1 MMNEPAKLM
10 WWQGGIVP
18 AGDTALTL
26 ANHSLH
32 YGLCVFEGIS
42 AFPSGDEGHHIFR
55 LQEHMTRFAE
65 SCRLVGTSLAQ
76 SPAELAAAC
85 HETLTANGLRR
96 AYLRPLA
103 FLGDGVLG
111 LAAPGAQAQVAVL
124 AFDVSGFDA
133 VIRAQQP
140 RLALSEV
147 ARLSPHAFPTK
158 AKVSAGYL
166 NSRIAWLDAQ
176 QRGCDDA
183 LMLDDTGAVA
193 ECTVQNVFGV
203 RGRTLLVPDSPAA
216 LDGIT
221 LASVIEL
228 AGDLGYA
235 VDRGPLA
242 PADLLACDALC
253 VASTAGGVR
262 PVQSVDAAVF
272 DTDNP
277 VVAELVRTYR
287 QAELGLLPGYAKWVS
302 AG

>member
-1 MMNEPAKLM
+1 MNEPAKLM
-10 WWQGGIVP
+10 WWQGSVVP
-18 AGDTALTL
+18 SGDTALTL

-32 YGLCVFEGIS
+32 YGLCVFEGVS
-42 AFPSGDEGHHIFR
+42 AFPSGDDGHHVFR
-55 LQEHMTRFAE
+55 LEEHMTRFAE
-65 SCRLVGTSLAQ
+65 SCRLVGTTLAQ

-96 AYLRPLA
+96 AYLRPVA

-124 AFDVSGFDA
+124 AFDVSSFDE
-133 VIRAQQP
+133 VVRGQQP
-140 RLALSEV
+140 RLTLSSV

-166 NSRIAWLDAQ
+166 NSRIAWMDAQ
-176 QRGCDDA
+176 RRGYDDA
-183 LMLDDTGAVA
+183 LLLDDTGFVA

-221 LASVIEL
+221 VASVIEI
-228 AGDLGYA
+228 AHDLGYE
-235 VDRGPLA
+235 VDRSPLTA
-242 PADLLACDALC
+242 ADLPACEALC

-262 PVQSVDAAVF
+262 PVRCVDGTEF
-272 DTDNP
+272 DTENA
-277 VVAELVRTYR
+277 VVAEIVHTYR
-287 QAELGLLPGYAKWVS
+287 QAELGLLPRYAKWVS
-302 AG
+302 L

>member
-1 MMNEPAKLM
+1 MNEPAKLM
-10 WWQGGIVP
+10 WWQGSVVP
-18 AGDTALTL
+18 SGDTALTL

-42 AFPSGDEGHHIFR
+42 AFPSAEGGHHVFR
-55 LQEHMTRFAE
+55 LEEHLTRFAE
-65 SCRLVGTSLAQ
+65 SCRLVGISLVQ

-96 AYLRPLA
+96 AYLRPIA

-111 LAAPGAQAQVAVL
+111 LAAPGAEAQVAVL
-124 AFDVSGFDA
+124 AFDVSSFDS

-140 RLALSEV
+140 RLTLSSV

-166 NSRIAWLDAQ
+166 GSRTAWTDAR
-176 QRGCDDA
+176 QRGYDDA
-183 LMLDDTGAVA
+183 LLLDDTGFVA

-221 LASVIEL
+221 VDSVIEIA
-228 AGDLGYA
+228 AGLGYE
-235 VDRGPLA
+235 VDRSPLSA
-242 PADLLACDALC
+242 ADLAACDALC

-262 PVQSVDAAVF
+262 PVQCLDDTVF
-272 DTDNP
+272 DTDNA
-277 VVAELVRTYR
+277 VVAEIVRDYR
-287 QAELGLLPGYAKWVS
+287 QAELGLLPGHERWA
-302 AG
+302 ARP